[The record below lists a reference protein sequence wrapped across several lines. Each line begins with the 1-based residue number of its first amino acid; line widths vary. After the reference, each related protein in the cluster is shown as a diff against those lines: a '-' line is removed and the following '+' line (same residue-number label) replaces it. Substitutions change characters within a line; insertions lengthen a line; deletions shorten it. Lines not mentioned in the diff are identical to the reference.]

1 MNFEFESLSMN
12 STSNLP
18 VNFKKGQVFTP
29 RFLASWVA
37 SLLVEH
43 LSEKWRGNLFD
54 PACGDG
60 ELLLAAQEK
69 LPDAKL
75 LGTDI
80 DLNLSIAAQNRLG
93 ERATINNCDMLQLAQ
108 NTSAPQVN
116 KIGAIISNPP
126 WGADL
131 LHNAFQ
137 LRALGYSLANGQ
149 FDSWSLFV
157 ELSLKLL
164 QANGVA
170 VFILPDAIF
179 SLEHIATRRMITE
192 HYSIELVARL
202 GEGIFKGINR
212 GTTVVLI
219 SKRKPTASHKI
230 EIFRLSRP
238 QRIAVLTKNLNLQ
251 DARVNGRHYVFQR
264 RFSSNRRQRWDI
276 DVRAGEQSILDKME
290 SIGGDWADFFV
301 SGRGVELSKRGSVR
315 KCEHCDFAIPS
326 PVQPREIKCRR
337 CGRVSHSE
345 MMREECIVINN
356 RPSLPGFMPL
366 IVGEDVGRYTLSC
379 TRQIKLGVA
388 GINYKCG
395 ELYSRERL
403 LVRKT
408 GVGLKATI
416 AKRSAMSNQVVFHYI
431 PKNEKHSFIL
441 YYVLGVLSSRIMFA
455 YHLRKTG
462 ESEWRSHPYVT
473 PRILRD
479 LPIPDPTE
487 LGQRWRQAQ
496 EIAKCVQTHLR
507 KGGKN
512 KTTDLEVEGLVAGL
526 YCLNDSDIQ
535 WVKGVICG
543 AQKLEP
549 MRALSEFDSRAI
561 QRKIVL

>member
-1 MNFEFESLSMN
+1 MKSEFESLSMN
-12 STSNLP
+12 SISNLP
-18 VNFKKGQVFTP
+18 VSFEKGQVFTP
-29 RFLASWVA
+29 SFLASWVA

-60 ELLLAAQEK
+60 ELLLAAQEQ
-69 LPDAKL
+69 LPKAKL

-93 ERATINNCDMLQLAQ
+93 DRATINNCDMLQSAQ
-108 NTSAPQVN
+108 IKQ
-116 KIGAIISNPP
+116 IGAIISNPP

-131 LHNAFQ
+131 LHTAYQ

-157 ELSLKLL
+157 EMSMKLL

-179 SLEHIATRRMITE
+179 SIEHIATRRMITE

-219 SKRKPTASHKI
+219 SKRKPTPSHKI
-230 EIFRLSRP
+230 EVFRLSRP
-238 QRIAVLTKNLNLQ
+238 QRIAVLTNNLKLQ
-251 DARVNGRHYVFQR
+251 DARVSDRHFVFQN
-264 RFSSNRRQRWDI
+264 RFSSNHRQIWDI
-276 DVRAGEQSILDKME
+276 DVRAGEQRILNKME
-290 SIGGDWADFFV
+290 LVGGDWANLFV
-301 SGRGVELSKRGSVR
+301 SGRGVELSKRGIVR

-326 PVQPREIKCRR
+326 PIQPREIKCRR
-337 CGRVSHSE
+337 CGKVSHSE
-345 MMREECIVINN
+345 IMREECIVIDNAT
-356 RPSLPGFMPL
+356 RLPGFMPL

-379 TRQIKLGVA
+379 TRQIKLGVP
-388 GINYKCG
+388 GINYKCAA
-395 ELYSRERL
+395 LYSRERL
-403 LVRKT
+403 LIRKT

-416 AKRSAMSNQVVFHYI
+416 AKHSAMSNQVVFHYI
-431 PKNEKHSFIL
+431 PKNEKHSFVL

-455 YHLRKTG
+455 YHLRKSG

-473 PRILRD
+473 PRSLRD
-479 LPIPDPTE
+479 LPIPVPTE
-487 LGQRWRQAQ
+487 LGQTWRQAQ
-496 EIAKCVQTHLR
+496 EIAKCVQTQL
-507 KGGKN
+507 KNGGKD
-512 KTTDLEVEGLVAGL
+512 KTTDLKVEGLVAGL

-535 WVKGVICG
+535 WVKEVICG

-549 MRALSEFDSRAI
+549 MRALCKFDSMAI
-561 QRKIVL
+561 QRRIVP